1 MDTSANTDNRRKI
14 KYKVAW
20 LLSFSAQVL
29 AIMMAAYFPARLI
42 AENNSY
48 GFLILIVALLLV
60 VISVYFKQK
69 MYTYEKA
76 EDKEDSKP

>member
-20 LLSFSAQVL
+20 TLSFSAQVL

-42 AENNSY
+42 AENNPY
-48 GFLILIVALLLV
+48 
-60 VISVYFKQK
+60 VYRVSCNSFI
-69 MYTYEKA
+69 
-76 EDKEDSKP
+76 DSDFCIFQAKNVRS

>member
-29 AIMMAAYFPARLI
+29 AIVMAAYFPARLI
-42 AENNSY
+42 AENNPY
-48 GFLILIVALLLV
+48 VYPVLVVILLLV

-69 MYTYEKA
+69 MYTFEPV
-76 EDKEDSKP
+76 EDEEEQK

>member
-20 LLSFSAQVL
+20 TLSFSAQVL

-42 AENNSY
+42 AENNPY
-48 GFLILIVALLLV
+48 
-60 VISVYFKQK
+60 VYPVPSCNSFI
-69 MYTYEKA
+69 
-76 EDKEDSKP
+76 DSDFCIFQAKNVRS

>member
-1 MDTSANTDNRRKI
+1 MDTGANTDNRRKI

-29 AIMMAAYFPARLI
+29 AIVMAAYFPARLI
-42 AENNSY
+42 AENNPY
-48 GFLILIVALLLV
+48 VYPVLAVILLLV

-69 MYTYEKA
+69 MYTFEPV
-76 EDKEDSKP
+76 EDEEEQK

>member
-29 AIMMAAYFPARLI
+29 AIVMAAYFPARLI
-42 AENNSY
+42 AENNPY
-48 GFLILIVALLLV
+48 VYPVLVVILLLV

-69 MYTYEKA
+69 MYTFEPVKD
-76 EDKEDSKP
+76 EEEQK

>member
-1 MDTSANTDNRRKI
+1 MDTSANTGNRRKI

-29 AIMMAAYFPARLI
+29 AIVMAAYFPARLI
-42 AENNSY
+42 AENNPY
-48 GFLILIVALLLV
+48 VYPVLVVILLLV

-69 MYTYEKA
+69 MYTFEPVKD
-76 EDKEDSKP
+76 EEEQK

>member
-42 AENNSY
+42 AENNPY
-48 GFLILIVALLLV
+48 VYPVLAVILLLI

-69 MYTYEKA
+69 MYALRTK
-76 EDKEDSKP
+76 DKEEQKQ

>member
-20 LLSFSAQVL
+20 TLSFSAQVL

-42 AENNSY
+42 AENNPY
-48 GFLILIVALLLV
+48 VYPVLAVILLLI

-69 MYTYEKA
+69 IYALRA
-76 EDKEDSKP
+76 EDKEEQKQ

>member
-20 LLSFSAQVL
+20 TLSFSAQVL

-42 AENNSY
+42 AENNPY
-48 GFLILIVALLLV
+48 VYPVLAVILLLI

-69 MYTYEKA
+69 MYALRT
-76 EDKEDSKP
+76 EDKEEQK